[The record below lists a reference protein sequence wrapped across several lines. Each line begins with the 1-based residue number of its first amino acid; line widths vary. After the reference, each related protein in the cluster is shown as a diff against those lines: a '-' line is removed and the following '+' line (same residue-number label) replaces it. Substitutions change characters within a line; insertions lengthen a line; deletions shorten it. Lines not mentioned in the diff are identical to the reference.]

1 MRVDDAARRS
11 LGVISLACL
20 AILFTLLS
28 FQGASA
34 QSNPFG
40 APGGPA
46 TERPAAPGPE
56 AAPGR
61 PQSGVLSGFWN
72 WIQETQASL
81 HRQLAGAV
89 RAFKAERGLTTAWLL
104 VALSFIYGVV
114 HAVGPGHGKAVIS
127 SYVLANERTMRRGI
141 VLSFLASAVQ
151 ATSAIVIIGILAI
164 ILNAAGMQIRQTAAN
179 LETGSYALIALIGAW
194 MLISALRP
202 GGGHCHGGHDH
213 SEHDHSGH
221 SHHSGC
227 GHNHMPDPKELEGDW
242 DLRKMAAIVLAVGIR
257 PCSGALIV
265 LVFALAQGIFWAG
278 IVATFAMAIGT
289 AITVSFLAVLAVG
302 SKQLALKFANGDS
315 RWADW
320 IYRGTAIGGSAL
332 VLLLGL
338 VLFIG
343 SLGPARPF

>member
-1 MRVDDAARRS
+1 MCAEAFARRV
-11 LGVISLACL
+11 LGVVAFAWL
-20 AILFTLLS
+20 AILFSSISL
-28 FQGASA
+28 QGAVA

-40 APGGPA
+40 APGAPGVERSAPAGPG
-46 TERPAAPGPE
+46 AAPTRPE
-56 AAPGR
+56 RGM
-61 PQSGVLSGFWN
+61 LSGFWN
-72 WIQETQASL
+72 WVQATQANL

-89 RAFKAERGLTTAWLL
+89 RKLKAERGLPAAWLL
-104 VALSFIYGVV
+104 IGLSFAYGVI

-151 ATSAIVIIGILAI
+151 AISAIVIIGVLAI
-164 ILNAAGMQIRQTAAN
+164 VLNAAGMQIRETAAS

-194 MLISALRP
+194 MLIAQLRP
-202 GGGHCHGGHDH
+202 GSGHHDHGHDH
-213 SEHDHSGH
+213 SGEA
-221 SHHSGC
+221 GC
-227 GHNHMPDPKELEGDW
+227 GHNHMPDPKALEGDW
-242 DLRKMAAIVLAVGIR
+242 DLRKMAAIVFAVGVR

-278 IVATFAMAIGT
+278 IAATFAMALGT
-289 AITVSFLAVLAVG
+289 AITVSALAVLAVG
-302 SKQLALKFANGDS
+302 SKQLALKFADGDS
-315 RWADW
+315 RWTDW

-332 VLLLGL
+332 VLLLGV